1 MKHYYLYIAI
11 LAAAAGFVSCS
22 KEANNPDIPD
32 DFVSVI
38 HAYTDEAASKTAL
51 GDGYSVVW
59 SEGDQIVLSDLTN
72 NFTFKLTEGAGKTSG
87 TFEHVGS
94 VFSGYYTA
102 YYPDTYDGVTWP
114 ATQRYVKN
122 GDARENLISNA
133 PMIAKFVTVSDEGA
147 ISDATF
153 ENAGGILQISATGKE
168 SIKSISFD
176 AQGVS
181 GVTLDCGE
189 GVALDKTIP
198 TKFNIALKG
207 GVYESAI
214 ITFVSTYGAKVEKRA
229 SSFTVKTGKIY
240 PTDLGTLDFPAML
253 LVSSEKA
260 RVTEPQKATLYGK
273 VIYTGKESEYASV
286 EYGFAYTNNA
296 EHTTAEAIYAN
307 GMKKTMETP
316 FTSSPAEYSATLT
329 GLMGSSSYNWIA
341 YAKKGDEV
349 KLGEVKDF
357 KTSELQMSVSIY
369 SVGYNAFSASFNDR
383 IKFNAEPSVKTGY
396 TAYLLIDKGVKTKEE
411 LEMVIP
417 VNLNVS
423 EIQGEG
429 ASSEFVI
436 TGEISGLEPS
446 TKYSY
451 MVAALMPD
459 GYTYAESEVASFSTT
474 ALNLNILVDVL
485 TSNPSTNMDVKARLD
500 KSALGTSETEYL
512 RKQEHRPVFKLALTG
527 KSGYHDAKSLMELSG
542 VKQSG
547 EMTANDDLQATYKFE
562 GLDYGLMNHL
572 AISVMIEGRTYY
584 SDIKNIQL
592 SLPDNCVDLGSGSSV
607 YWRDRNLGAIDTA
620 NGTDGARAR
629 GDYYMWG
636 ETDWRHTGDWSS
648 DYFKDD
654 HYFGWGTGHYK
665 WQKEVGNNNVTKYIL
680 KAHDGD
686 NPVDGKEYLDLED
699 DAARHQLGYPWRMPR
714 ESECQQL
721 DKKDNFDII
730 RHGDDDYNKQYYTI
744 KSKSNGNSITFQT
757 SGQYHVGKVLDG
769 KGAAQ
774 MWTADLSRE
783 VDGNYQAI
791 CVMVKTEAIGIMVEE
806 RVTTDS
812 RDRVDGYGIRP
823 VCSKITSANY

>member
-1 MKHYYLYIAI
+1 MMKRINSFIAI
-11 LAAAAGFVSCS
+11 LAAAAGFVSCAK
-22 KEANNPDIPD
+22 KELVNPKDND
-32 DFVSVI
+32 ADFVSVI
-38 HAYTDEAASKTAL
+38 HANTDEATSKTSL
-51 GDGYSVVW
+51 GDGYTILW
-59 SEGDQIVLSDLTN
+59 SEGDQIVLSDQTN
-72 NFTFKLTEGAGKTSG
+72 NFTFKLKEGAGTTSG
-87 TFEHVGS
+87 TFERVGS
-94 VFSGYYTA
+94 VQSGVYNA
-102 YYPDTYDGVTWP
+102 YYPHTYDGVSWT
-114 ATQRYVKN
+114 AVQTYVKN
-122 GDARENLISNA
+122 GDARENMITDA
-133 PMIAKFVTVSDEGA
+133 PMIAALVTVSDEGE
-147 ISDATF
+147 ISDVTF
-153 ENAGGILQISATGKE
+153 ENVGGILQLSVTGKE
-168 SIKSISFD
+168 TIKSISFE
-176 AQGVS
+176 AQSVG

-189 GVALDKTIP
+189 GVALDQTHP

-207 GVYESAI
+207 GVYESAV
-214 ITFVSTYGAKVEKRA
+214 ITFVSTYGAKIEKKA

-240 PTDLGTLDFPAML
+240 PTNFGTLDFPAML

-273 VIYTGKESEYASV
+273 VIYTGKESEYSSV

-296 EHTTAEAIYAN
+296 EYTTAEAIYAN

-316 FTSSPAEYSATLT
+316 FTSSPAEYSATLS

-341 YAKKGDEV
+341 YAKKGDKV

-357 KTSELQMSVSIY
+357 KTSELQMSVSIN
-369 SVGYNAFSASFNDR
+369 SVSYNAFSASFDDR

-396 TAYLLIDKGVKTKEE
+396 TAYLLIDKGDKTKEE

-423 EIQGEG
+423 DIQGEG
-429 ASSEFVI
+429 ASSHFVI

-459 GYTYAESEVASFSTT
+459 GYTYAESDVASFSTT

-485 TSNPSTNMDVKARLD
+485 TSNPSTYMDVKASLD
-500 KSALGTSETEYL
+500 KSALGTSETKYL
-512 RKQEHRPVFKLALTG
+512 QKQEHRPVFKLALTG

-572 AISVMIEGRTYY
+572 AISVMIDGRTYY

-592 SLPDNCVDLGSGSSV
+592 ALPNGCVDLGSGSSV
-607 YWRDRNLGAIDTA
+607 YWRDRNLGASEVA
-620 NGTDGARAR
+620 SQSAGASAR

-665 WQKEVGNNNVTKYIL
+665 WQLGSGVNVKKYIM
-680 KAHDGD
+680 KNHDGD
-686 NPVDGKEYLDLED
+686 GAIDNKSTLDMED
-699 DAARHQLGYPWRMPR
+699 DAARVNLGYPWRMPR
-714 ESECQQL
+714 VSECEEL
-721 DKKDNFDII
+721 EKKEAFTCVKYP
-730 RHGDDDYNKQYYTI
+730 HDDDDKVYYEV
-744 KSKSNGNSITFQT
+744 KSKNNGQTVKFQT
-757 SGQYHVGKVLDG
+757 TGKFHYKDLEERNTVGI
-769 KGAAQ
+769 
-774 MWTADLSRE
+774 WTADLYTTEDWNS
-783 VDGNYQAI
+783 QAW
-791 CVMVKTEAIGIMVEE
+791 CLRLYSGDWETELGLW
-806 RVTTDS
+806 R
-812 RDRVDGYGIRP
+812 RDRVDGYCIRP